1 MRGSLAKLFLEM
13 DHGIGPPEGRWRQAP
28 DIGDIPDGGR
38 GAEDGG
44 KLGDQLSAG
53 DDARSVALSGLH
65 LPCSS
70 INTPRS
76 NLDHVDGQKSLWRK
90 GCNPSVELVE
100 GLLGA
105 RVR

>member
-1 MRGSLAKLFLEM
+1 MEADTTRCGV
-13 DHGIGPPEGRWRQAP
+13 
-28 DIGDIPDGGR
+28 PDGGR
-38 GAEDGG
+38 GAEDGDVLEQVLDG
-44 KLGDQLSAG
+44 G
-53 DDARSVALSGLH
+53 DARSVALSGLH

-70 INTPRS
+70 ISAPRS

-90 GCNPSVELVE
+90 GCNPSVELIE